1 MEFQHVVEKYHAA
14 VDAFSRGTPEPVKA
28 VFSHHEDVT
37 LANPFGP
44 AVRGWKDVV
53 KALDFASS
61 RFRDGEVPKFE
72 SVAEYVTSDLATILE
87 IEYWRAKV
95 SGREDV
101 ASFVLR
107 VTSTF
112 RREDGTWR
120 LIHRHAD
127 PIMTRDADGPLRSA
141 GN

>member
-1 MEFQHVVEKYHAA
+1 MDFQHVLEQYHTAL
-14 VDAFSRGTPEPVKA
+14 DAFSRGNPEPVKV

-44 AVRGWKDVV
+44 AVRGWEDVV
-53 KALDFASS
+53 EALDFASS

-72 SVAEYVTSDLATILE
+72 AVAQYVTSDLATILE

-95 SGREDV
+95 SGRENI

-120 LIHRHAD
+120 LVHRHAD
-127 PIMTRDADGPLRSA
+127 PIVTPHADGPLRSA

>member
-14 VDAFSRGTPEPVKA
+14 IDAFSRGAPEPVKGI
-28 VFSHHEDVT
+28 FSHHEDVT

-112 RREDGTWR
+112 RREGESWR
-120 LIHRHAD
+120 LVHRHAD